1 MAAKAHL
8 LHSMHH
14 LLTGTVLIIK
24 GIDKIS
30 HHSFIGSLF
39 LLFGVLILGF
49 FFYTINKKHQGQN
62 MELMVHWFEALV
74 CLFTAYIFFT
84 EGKRL
89 IPYVFLLASAGFF
102 IAIYMFHKR
111 KKALAPK

>member
-14 LLTGTVLIIK
+14 LLTGTVLIK

-49 FFYTINKKHQGQN
+49 FFYTITKKHHGQN
-62 MELMVHWFEALV
+62 MELIVHWFEALV

-89 IPYVFLLASAGFF
+89 IPYVFLLAAAGFF
-102 IAIYMFHKR
+102 IAIYMFHNR